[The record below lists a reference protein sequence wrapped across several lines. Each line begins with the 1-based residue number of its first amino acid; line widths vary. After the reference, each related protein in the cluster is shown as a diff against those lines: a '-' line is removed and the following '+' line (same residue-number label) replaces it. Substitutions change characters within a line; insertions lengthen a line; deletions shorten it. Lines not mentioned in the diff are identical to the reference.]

1 MSTKQTEKPA
11 VLYLRNFPR
20 ELKKRL
26 VHAAVDAGKDLKDF
40 VPMILAAHLDAA
52 DKSKRTIKKVGA

>member
-40 VPMILAAHLDAA
+40 VPIILAAHFDAA
-52 DKSKRTIKKVGA
+52 DKSKRK